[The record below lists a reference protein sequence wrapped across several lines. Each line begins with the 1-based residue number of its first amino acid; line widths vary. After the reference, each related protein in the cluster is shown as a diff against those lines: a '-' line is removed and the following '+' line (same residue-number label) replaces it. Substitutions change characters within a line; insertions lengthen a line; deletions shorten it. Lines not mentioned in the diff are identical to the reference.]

1 MKTIAVYCASSLGA
15 DPVYRNAAT
24 TLGKLLA
31 QRHIRL
37 VYGGGNVGL
46 MGQIASTML
55 FHGGHV
61 TGVLPEFFQTW
72 DIGQI
77 DLPELRIVQSMH
89 ERKALME
96 KLADGFIALP
106 GGLGT
111 LEELAEILTW
121 AQLGLHHKPVG
132 LLNVAGYYDHLI
144 AFFNH
149 AVGTKLLKEKN
160 LQALLVSSD
169 PVELLEMMAAWKG
182 ARESQEIAPSQ
193 L

>member
-1 MKTIAVYCASSLGA
+1 
-15 DPVYRNAAT
+15 
-24 TLGKLLA
+24 
-31 QRHIRL
+31 
-37 VYGGGNVGL
+37 
-46 MGQIASTML
+46 
-55 FHGGHV
+55 
-61 TGVLPEFFQTW
+61 
-72 DIGQI
+72 
-77 DLPELRIVQSMH
+77 MH